1 MFNGANI
8 IIMKEIVA
16 IYCRVSTQMQ
26 STDRQREELLALS
39 KEKGWDVP
47 DDRIYVDVISG
58 FKSGE
63 VRPEFSRMLSEITPK
78 GISCILFSEFSRLAR
93 NATELLEQV
102 NYFREKKI
110 NLYFE
115 KQDIWVTDKKTDLGS
130 TILLHVLAV
139 MSSYEI
145 ELFAER
151 SLSGRINKL
160 QAGGG
165 AGLEQAYGYKLNET
179 KKLVID
185 DEEASIIFRVFKE
198 YANGR
203 SSIQICETLNAE
215 GVLSP
220 YKKRLTIKRE
230 VRRKQGLKDKEYK
243 KFDIDEMTWRP
254 STLNRL
260 FHNEI
265 YIGRKHVIFHKPDP
279 TNPEPIEKRKDREV
293 VFEYD
298 EYDETIRIIPDD
310 IWYAVQDKLLKA
322 AYNKNNAVKR
332 ENLLKPLMKCGECGS
347 NFSVTGNSVN
357 SQYVKTINKYERKY
371 TCYGTVKT
379 SSHERI
385 CNEGGQIAM
394 TKLDGL
400 VLQFSLKMF
409 TQTNINQTNEGLIEK
424 FSYEI
429 EQNDIVKKSKEQELL
444 QVEADYKR
452 IIKRALLLKDDSMAE
467 ELIKEEEN
475 KYLQIS
481 RKLKKDISNLGKT
494 NATLRININNIRKLN
509 ENSNLYSKMH
519 DIRKDRDLI
528 KTMVDEYIEKIIIYR
543 MHKLWFLVIIKYKNG
558 VELWGKL
565 KNARYKNDE
574 LFYDELLCQ
583 YGVEFQTWIIDNTN
597 HSFTY
602 DKERKVIIYN
612 GGNEDLYRGLNK
624 GEYDYEMM
632 NKYMIESGWMG
643 SFPLYL
649 YEDKW
654 LDKNNTENGENSID
668 EDIIEKLPKR
678 RTQRI
683 EIVNRVGNSN
693 EQK

>member
-1 MFNGANI
+1 MFNDANI

-26 STDRQREELLALS
+26 STDRQREELLAFS
-39 KEKGWDVP
+39 KEKGWDIP

-93 NATELLEQV
+93 NATELLEQI

-151 SLSGRINKL
+151 SLSGKINKL

-165 AGLEQAYGYKLNET
+165 AGLEQAYGYKLDDA

-185 DEEASIIFRVFKE
+185 DEEAKIIFRVFNE

-203 SSIQICETLNAE
+203 SSIQICDTLNAE
-215 GVLSP
+215 GVFSP
-220 YKKRLTIKRE
+220 YKKRLSEKRE

-243 KFDIDEMTWRP
+243 NFDIDEMVWRP

-265 YIGRKHVIFHKPDP
+265 YIGIKHVVFHKPDP
-279 TNPEPIEKRKDREV
+279 TNPLPIEKRKDREV
-293 VFEYD
+293 VFEYNDND
-298 EYDETIRIIPDD
+298 ESLRIIPDD
-310 IWYAVQDKLLKA
+310 IWFAVQDKLLKA

-347 NFSVTGNSVN
+347 NFSVSGGSVN
-357 SQYVKTINKYERKY
+357 SQYVRTINKYERKY
-371 TCYGTVKT
+371 VCYGTRST
-379 SSHERI
+379 SYNPQI
-385 CNEGGQIAM
+385 CNEGGQFSM

-400 VLQFSLKMF
+400 VLQLSLKMF
-409 TQTNINQTNEGLIEK
+409 TETNIKETNEDLINK
-424 FSYEI
+424 FNEEI
-429 EQNDIVKKSKEQELL
+429 EQHSVIKKAKEQELL
-444 QVEADYKR
+444 QIDADYKKVL
-452 IIKRALLLKDDSMAE
+452 KRAFRLADDTIAE
-467 ELIKEEEN
+467 ELIKEEQKN
-475 KYLQIS
+475 YQQNS
-481 RKLKKDISNLGKT
+481 DKLKKDISKLGQKI
-494 NATLRININNIRKLN
+494 ASLRININNIRKLDAN
-509 ENSNLYSKMH
+509 TSLYARMH
-519 DIRKDRDLI
+519 DIRKDRGLI
-528 KTMVDEYIEKIIIYR
+528 KTMVDEYIDKIIIYR
-543 MHKLWFLVIIKYKNG
+543 MHKLWFLVIIRYKNG

-565 KNARYKNDE
+565 KSARYKNDE
-574 LFYDELLCQ
+574 LFFDELLSQ
-583 YGVEFQTWIIDNTN
+583 YGVEFQTWIIDNTDK
-597 HSFTY
+597 SFAY
-602 DKERKVIIYN
+602 DKERKLILYN
-612 GGNEDLYRGLNK
+612 GKSESYQDLEK
-624 GEYDYEMM
+624 GEYDYDKM
-632 NKYMIESGWMG
+632 NQYMIDSQWMG

-654 LDKNNTENGENSID
+654 LNEID
-668 EDIIEKLPKR
+668 EKNRTDEIVEKMPKKKPNKNK
-678 RTQRI
+678 I
-683 EIVNRVGNSN
+683 EILG
-693 EQK
+693 

>member
-1 MFNGANI
+1 
-8 IIMKEIVA
+8 MKEIVA

-26 STDRQREELLALS
+26 STDRQREELLKLAN
-39 KEKGWDVP
+39 EKGWDVP

-93 NATELLEQV
+93 NATELLEQI
-102 NYFREKKI
+102 NFFRENKI

-165 AGLEQAYGYKLNET
+165 AGLEQAYGYKLNDA
-179 KKLVID
+179 KKLMVD
-185 DEEASIIFRVFKE
+185 NEEAKIIFRVFNE

-220 YKKRLTIKRE
+220 YKKRLTEKRE

-310 IWYAVQDKLLKA
+310 IWYAVQEKLLKA

-409 TQTNINQTNEGLIEK
+409 TDTNIKETNENLINK
-424 FSYEI
+424 FSEEI
-429 EQNDIVKKSKEQELL
+429 EENNIVKQSKIQELS
-444 QVEADYKR
+444 QIEANYKKLM
-452 IIKRALLLKDDSMAE
+452 KRVLMLKNDSVVE
-467 ELIKEEEN
+467 ELIKEEQE
-475 KYLQIS
+475 KYQQAS
-481 RKLKKDISNLGKT
+481 EKLKNDISELGKKI
-494 NATLRININNIRKLN
+494 ASLRINIINIRKMDA
-509 ENSNLYSKMH
+509 NSNLYTRMH
-519 DIRKDRDLI
+519 NIRKDRGLI
-528 KTMVDEYIEKIIIYR
+528 KIMVDEYIEKINIYR
-543 MHKLWFLVIIKYKNG
+543 MHKLWFLVVIKYKNG

-574 LFYDELLCQ
+574 LFYDEFLCQ

-612 GGNEDLYRGLNK
+612 GGNEELYKDLDK

-632 NKYMIESGWMG
+632 NKYMMESGWMG
-643 SFPLYL
+643 SFPLFL

-654 LDKNNTENGENSID
+654 LDKNNTQSSENPID
-668 EDIIEKLPKR
+668 EIIIEKMPKR
-678 RTQRI
+678 RTNTI
-683 EIVNRVGNSN
+683 EIV
-693 EQK
+693 E

>member
-1 MFNGANI
+1 
-8 IIMKEIVA
+8 MKEIVA

-26 STDRQREELLALS
+26 STDRQKEELLALS
-39 KEKGWDVP
+39 KEKGWDVT

-63 VRPEFSRMLSEITPK
+63 VRPEFSRMLSEIIPK
-78 GISCILFSEFSRLAR
+78 GITLILFSEFSRLAR
-93 NATELLEQV
+93 NATELLEQI
-102 NYFREKKI
+102 NFFREKKI

-151 SLSGRINKL
+151 SLSGKINKL

-165 AGLEQAYGYKLNET
+165 AGLEQAYGYKLNDA
-179 KKLVID
+179 KKLII
-185 DEEASIIFRVFKE
+185 DEEEAKIIFRVFKE
-198 YANGR
+198 YANGK
-203 SSIQICETLNAE
+203 SSIQICDTLNAE
-215 GVLSP
+215 GVFSP
-220 YKKRLTIKRE
+220 YKKRLSEKRE

-243 KFDIDEMTWRP
+243 NFDIDEMVWRP

-265 YIGRKHVIFHKPDP
+265 YIGKKHVVFHKPDP
-279 TNPEPIEKRKDREV
+279 TNPLPIEKRKDRVV
-293 VFEYD
+293 VFEYYDND
-298 EYDETIRIIPDD
+298 ESLRIISED
-310 IWYAVQDKLLKA
+310 IWFAVQDKLLKA

-357 SQYVKTINKYERKY
+357 SQHVKTINKYERKY

-394 TKLDGL
+394 PKLDGL

-409 TQTNINQTNEGLIEK
+409 TETNIKETNEDFIKRFCE
-424 FSYEI
+424 EI
-429 EQNDIVKKSKEQELL
+429 EEHNVVKQSKEQELL
-444 QVEADYKR
+444 QFESDYKR
-452 IIKRALLLKDDSMAE
+452 TIKRAFLLKDDSMAE
-467 ELIKEEEN
+467 ELIKEEQE
-475 KYLQIS
+475 KYQQVS
-481 RKLKKDISNLGKT
+481 TKLKNDISKLGKKI
-494 NATLRININNIRKLN
+494 ASLRININNIRKLD
-509 ENSNLYSKMH
+509 ENTNLYARMH
-519 DIRKDRDLI
+519 DIRKDRGLI
-528 KTMVDEYIEKIIIYR
+528 KTMVDEYIDQIIIYR

-574 LFYDELLCQ
+574 LFFDELLSQ
-583 YGVEFQTWIIDNTN
+583 YGVEFQTWIIDNTDK
-597 HSFTY
+597 SFVY
-602 DKERKVIIYN
+602 DKDQKLILYN
-612 GGNEDLYRGLNK
+612 GKSTIYSNLEK
-624 GEYDYEMM
+624 GEYDYDRM
-632 NKYMIESGWMG
+632 NKYMIENQLMG

-654 LDKNNTENGENSID
+654 LDKPNV
-668 EDIIEKLPKR
+668 ED
-678 RTQRI
+678 
-683 EIVNRVGNSN
+683 NSN
-693 EQK
+693 ESIEEIPIRKINKNRLQIIG

>member
-1 MFNGANI
+1 
-8 IIMKEIVA
+8 MKEIVA

-26 STDRQREELLALS
+26 STDRQREELLKLAN
-39 KEKGWDVP
+39 EKGWDVP

-93 NATELLEQV
+93 NATELLEQI
-102 NYFREKKI
+102 NFFRENKI

-165 AGLEQAYGYKLNET
+165 AGLEQAYGYKLNDA
-179 KKLVID
+179 KKLMVD
-185 DEEASIIFRVFKE
+185 NEEAKIIFRVFNE

-220 YKKRLTIKRE
+220 YKKRLTEKRE

-279 TNPEPIEKRKDREV
+279 TNPDPIEKRKDREV

-310 IWYAVQDKLLKA
+310 IWYAVQEKLLKA

-409 TQTNINQTNEGLIEK
+409 TDTNIKETNENLINK
-424 FSYEI
+424 FSEEI
-429 EQNDIVKKSKEQELL
+429 EENNIVKQSKIQELS
-444 QVEADYKR
+444 QIEANYKKLM
-452 IIKRALLLKDDSMAE
+452 KRVLMLKNDSVVE
-467 ELIKEEEN
+467 ELIKEEQE
-475 KYLQIS
+475 KYQQAS
-481 RKLKKDISNLGKT
+481 EKLKNDISELGKKI
-494 NATLRININNIRKLN
+494 ASLRINIINIRKMDA
-509 ENSNLYSKMH
+509 NSNLYTRMH
-519 DIRKDRDLI
+519 NIRKDRGLI
-528 KTMVDEYIEKIIIYR
+528 KIMVDEYIEKINIYR
-543 MHKLWFLVIIKYKNG
+543 MHKLWFLVVIKYKNG

-574 LFYDELLCQ
+574 LFYDEFLCQ

-612 GGNEDLYRGLNK
+612 GGNEELYKDLDK

-632 NKYMIESGWMG
+632 NKYMMESGWMG
-643 SFPLYL
+643 SFPLFL

-654 LDKNNTENGENSID
+654 LDKNNTQSSENPID
-668 EDIIEKLPKR
+668 EIIIEKMPKR
-678 RTQRI
+678 RTNTI
-683 EIVNRVGNSN
+683 EIV
-693 EQK
+693 E

>member
-1 MFNGANI
+1 
-8 IIMKEIVA
+8 
-16 IYCRVSTQMQ
+16 
-26 STDRQREELLALS
+26 
-39 KEKGWDVP
+39 
-47 DDRIYVDVISG
+47 
-58 FKSGE
+58 
-63 VRPEFSRMLSEITPK
+63 
-78 GISCILFSEFSRLAR
+78 
-93 NATELLEQV
+93 
-102 NYFREKKI
+102 
-110 NLYFE
+110 
-115 KQDIWVTDKKTDLGS
+115 
-130 TILLHVLAV
+130 
-139 MSSYEI
+139 
-145 ELFAER
+145 
-151 SLSGRINKL
+151 
-160 QAGGG
+160 
-165 AGLEQAYGYKLNET
+165 
-179 KKLVID
+179 
-185 DEEASIIFRVFKE
+185 
-198 YANGR
+198 
-203 SSIQICETLNAE
+203 
-215 GVLSP
+215 
-220 YKKRLTIKRE
+220 
-230 VRRKQGLKDKEYK
+230 
-243 KFDIDEMTWRP
+243 
-254 STLNRL
+254 
-260 FHNEI
+260 
-265 YIGRKHVIFHKPDP
+265 
-279 TNPEPIEKRKDREV
+279 
-293 VFEYD
+293 
-298 EYDETIRIIPDD
+298 
-310 IWYAVQDKLLKA
+310 
-322 AYNKNNAVKR
+322 
-332 ENLLKPLMKCGECGS
+332 MKCGECGS

-519 DIRKDRDLI
+519 DIRKDRGLI

-678 RTQRI
+678 RTNTI
-683 EIVNRVGNSN
+683 EIV
-693 EQK
+693 E